1 MKELDRLGAAS
12 SAAAVNDQFAI
23 TVEFAYSPGQ
33 VVERDQMP
41 PDIADLVFVGLSN
54 VEHEDIFFIV
64 ELLLEFLDVDQGN
77 VVGQTFL
84 LTEKMHLE
92 ASALQNELEFPWS
105 SGSLKFCP
113 VLVADA
119 FGDDGFGYEL
129 LFGIRPS
136 EAIGVHFTS
145 DSVDDADDG
154 VFATFPM
161 GFGEIACGPVRGMVG
176 M

>member
-23 TVEFAYSPGQ
+23 TVEFADSPGQ

-84 LTEKMHLE
+84 LTEKMQLE
-92 ASALQNELEFPWS
+92 ASALQNELE
-105 SGSLKFCP
+105 
-113 VLVADA
+113 
-119 FGDDGFGYEL
+119 L
-129 LFGIRPS
+129 L
-136 EAIGVHFTS
+136 
-145 DSVDDADDG
+145 
-154 VFATFPM
+154 
-161 GFGEIACGPVRGMVG
+161 
-176 M
+176 